1 MLDVVK
7 LLKKLCRATVG
18 EDPARLVYDSLR
30 FEGATAIAESM
41 KGIPGGDRLLR
52 LQGRRKS
59 DTSRDMYIKDSMTNR
74 LSVTKSLQL

>member
-1 MLDVVK
+1 M
-7 LLKKLCRATVG
+7 G
-18 EDPARLVYDSLR
+18 EDPAQFGTHSLR
-30 FEGATAIAESM
+30 SGGATAIAESM

-52 LQGRRKS
+52 LQGRWKS